1 MEVWL
6 TIKVYAELNG
16 ISTQGVYKR
25 IKSGSI
31 SEDRVRTNDG
41 GKKEILTADI
51 EDLRQWTESAP
62 RI

>member
-6 TIKVYAELNG
+6 TIKMYAVLNE
-16 ISTQGVYKR
+16 ISTQAVYKR

-41 GKKEILTADI
+41 GKKEILTNDI
-51 EDLRQWTESAP
+51 EDLKQ
-62 RI
+62 

>member
-6 TIKVYAELNG
+6 TIKMYAVLNE

-31 SEDRVRTNDG
+31 SEDRIRTNDG
-41 GKKEILTADI
+41 GKKEILTNDI
-51 EDLRQWTESAP
+51 GDLNEQA
-62 RI
+62 